1 METSA
6 VTITKEEYE
15 LLVEAKI
22 RLGLVQNYV
31 ENETYY
37 NRVNLRSLLGMPN
50 EEKE

>member
-15 LLVEAKI
+15 KLVEAKI
-22 RLGLVQNYV
+22 RLGLVQDYV

-37 NRVNLRSLLGMPN
+37 SKVDLRSLLGMPN

>member
-15 LLVEAKI
+15 KLVEAKI
-22 RLGLVQNYV
+22 RLGLLQDYV

-37 NRVNLRSLLGMPN
+37 SKADLRSLLGMPN